1 MPIDPNQVQ
10 WDETPQINPE
20 QVQWE
25 TEKLSAPQQAEE
37 IGNELMRQVG
47 LTVRHGAEGVAGV
60 IGILSDPITMIMNS
74 ALPEQYKIKFARE
87 GVSQILTDLGVPEPK
102 NKAER
107 IVAAITQGGVGA
119 MTGAGLA
126 STAAKATTG
135 TTQAVMQA
143 LAAQPVQQLAGG
155 MGSGAAQQTVAEEG
169 GGAVAQ
175 TGAALAG
182 GILGAGAIGTK
193 ATPRPIPAGLAEAEK
208 RGVRVLTTDVIPPES
223 AMAKSAQS
231 VSEKTILGTGKSRA
245 LQQQERKA
253 AIVKT
258 LEDYGVE
265 TQTPTGAQAPV
276 ADKVTEDLIKRR
288 SGLLTRMT
296 GMKKDVINR
305 LDNKG
310 AVPVDKTMATID
322 DEITRLKDISETGYA
337 PAIKFLEE
345 FKTDIAG
352 KTMTNIE
359 GNRKLLGKRFV
370 APELTAVRDEGEKSV
385 AKIYQSLRED
395 MGDFI
400 KQNGDPKDF
409 NKWKV
414 ANKKLSAMAD
424 EIDEGKLKSLLK
436 TGEDTPENIKGMLFS
451 RKPSEVRRVYN
462 QLTPRGKSYARTA
475 VLQEVAAKAGGI
487 EQISPEKFKTAVQK
501 MGESIG
507 VVFKGEDLRE
517 LEGLQRALNLTRRG
531 GEAGVM
537 TPTGMQTLPF
547 VGGAVL
553 ADIFGSYGAALVS
566 GGTIGVGARVLESA
580 PVRNLLLKIP
590 KYSKGSPEEA
600 AAVKRLMNV
609 FQQEYEKQ
617 KLKEEPA
624 Q

>member
-1 MPIDPNQVQ
+1 MP
-10 WDETPQINPE
+10 DEFGGIEQDEFGGIPVEPE
-20 QVQWE
+20 M
-25 TEKLSAPQQAEE
+25 EKLAAPEQAEE

-119 MTGAGLA
+119 MTGAGVA
-126 STAAKATTG
+126 GVAAKATTG
-135 TTQAVMQA
+135 TTQAVMKA
-143 LAAQPVQQLAGG
+143 LAAQPVQQLTGG
-155 MGSGAAQQTVAEEG
+155 MGSGAAQQIVAEEG

-182 GILGAGAIGTK
+182 GVLGAGAIGTK
-193 ATPRPIPAGLAEAEK
+193 ATPRPIPAGVVEAEK
-208 RGVRVLTTDVIPPES
+208 RGIRVLTSDVIPPES
-223 AMAKSAQS
+223 SMAKSAQS
-231 VSEKTILGTGKSRA
+231 VSEKTLLGTGKSRA

-258 LEDYGVE
+258 LEDFE
-265 TQTPTGAQAPV
+265 ADTKLPI
-276 ADKVTEDLIKRR
+276 ADKVTEELINRR
-288 SGLLTRMT
+288 KGLLTRMT

-345 FKTDIAG
+345 FKADIVG

-385 AKIYQSLRED
+385 SKIYQSLRED

-414 ANKKLSAMAD
+414 ANKKLSTMAD
-424 EIDEGKLKSLLK
+424 EIDEGKLKSLFK
-436 TGEDTPENIKGMLFS
+436 SGEDTPENIKGMLFS
-451 RKPSEVRRVYN
+451 RKPSEVRRVYR
-462 QLTPRGKSYARTA
+462 QLSPKGKSYARTA
-475 VLQEVAAKAGGI
+475 IMQEVAAKANGI
-487 EQISPEKFKTAVQK
+487 ENISPEKFKTAVKK
-501 MGESIG
+501 MGDNIG
-507 VVFKGEDLRE
+507 IVFKGEDLRQI
-517 LEGLQRALNLTRRG
+517 EGLSRALDLTRRA

-566 GGTIGVGARVLESA
+566 GGTIGVGARVLES
-580 PVRNLLLKIP
+580 PQVRNILMKIP

-609 FQQEYEKQ
+609 LQQEYEKQ
-617 KLKEEPA
+617 KPKEEAP